1 LKEKLLAALR
11 AGIFEVI
18 LPRANEKEIAELP
31 DNIKK
36 SIKLHFVDQMD
47 EVLAL
52 ALESPLPAPLPA
64 ATEVLAAV
72 PPPEMTSNLPA
83 RQ

>member
-1 LKEKLLAALR
+1 MKEKLLAALR

-18 LPRANEKEIAELP
+18 LPRANEKDIEELP

-36 SIKLHFVDQMD
+36 AIKLHFVDQMD

-52 ALESPLPAPLPA
+52 ALESPLPEALPVA
-64 ATEVLAAV
+64 AEVLAAV
-72 PPPEMTSNLPA
+72 PPEIGANLPA
-83 RQ
+83 PQ

>member
-1 LKEKLLAALR
+1 M
-11 AGIFEVI
+11 
-18 LPRANEKEIAELP
+18 P

-36 SIKLHFVDQMD
+36 HMKLHFVDQMD

-52 ALESPLPAPLPA
+52 ALESPLPTPVPPEA
-64 ATEVLAAV
+64 EVLTAV
-72 PPPEMTSNLPA
+72 PQAEMTGNLSS